1 MYRALYRAYRP
12 RCFADVCGQ
21 PHVVRTLKRQVA
33 EGKLSHAYL
42 FTGSRGTGKTS
53 CAKIL
58 AKAVNCLHP
67 VDGDPCN
74 ACEVCRGIDD
84 ESILDVVEIDAASN
98 NGVDDI
104 RELRDNTAFSPAV
117 GKYRV
122 YIIDEVHM
130 LSGAAFNA
138 LLKTLE
144 EPPEHV
150 LFILATTEVHKLPA
164 TVLSRCQRFD
174 FRRIAP
180 EDIAD
185 RLLYVAGQ
193 EGFELTRPAALQIAR
208 LADGAMRDA
217 LSLLDV
223 CRAEGGTVDEAAV
236 AACAGLSGREALADL
251 LRACFAQDAA
261 TALTQLA
268 DLYDQSK
275 DLGRLCAELVA
286 YLRDLMLIK
295 TLRQP
300 ERLLVGSAA
309 ELAEQEA
316 LAESTTLAAIL
327 HAMDVFDRAGERMRA
342 GGDRRTAAETAVIK
356 LCRPTLDDSPEA
368 LLHRLEALEAGGV
381 SRPVPAPAAPTPEP
395 EPMPEP
401 VPASPVEAAPP
412 VVEEAP
418 SASAAP
424 LEAAP
429 PIEETPPPPAAP
441 APAEETAAAPTA
453 GEVVFDRWNEVLAAL
468 TRVDPLMKAVLGGST
483 AYESGEYMLI
493 EIANES
499 FRDMVNSDPRHRG
512 NLKKAIASVTGRS
525 YKIGPHVAAAQAKPV
540 KDDPLDALAAAL
552 KSNGL
557 N

>member
-12 RCFADVCGQ
+12 RSFADVCGQ
-21 PHVVRTLKRQVA
+21 PHVVRTLKNQVA

-74 ACEVCRGIDD
+74 ECEVCRGIDD

-174 FRRIAP
+174 FRRISA

-185 RLLYVAGQ
+185 RLIYVAEQ
-193 EGFELTRPAALQIAR
+193 EGFTLTRPAALQIAR

-223 CRAEGGTVDEAAV
+223 CRAEGGTVDEDTV
-236 AACAGLSGREALADL
+236 VACAGLSGRQALADL
-251 LRACFAQDAA
+251 LRACFAQDTAA
-261 TALTQLA
+261 ALTQLT
-268 DLYDQSK
+268 DLYNASK

-300 ERLLVGSAA
+300 ERMLVGSSA

-316 LAESTTLAAIL
+316 LAETVSLETIL
-327 HAMDVFDRAGERMRA
+327 HAMDVFDRAAERMRA
-342 GGDRRTAAETAVIK
+342 GSDRRTAAETAVIQ
-356 LCRPTLDDSPEA
+356 LCRPSLDASPEA
-368 LLHRLEALEAGGV
+368 ILRRLEALEMGAAV
-381 SRPVPAPAAPTPEP
+381 ATPSQSKPAPAPVEKPTPAPAPQPVSEPEPDEEPIPPAPTPAP
-395 EPMPEP
+395 
-401 VPASPVEAAPP
+401 PAEPVEA
-412 VVEEAP
+412 P
-418 SASAAP
+418 SP
-424 LEAAP
+424 
-429 PIEETPPPPAAP
+429 AP
-441 APAEETAAAPTA
+441 APATE
-453 GEVVFDRWNEVLAAL
+453 GEVPFERWNEVLAAL

-483 AYESGEYMLI
+483 AYESGDFILI

-525 YKIGPHVAAAQAKPV
+525 YKIGPHVTAEAKPV
-540 KDDPLDALAAAL
+540 EDDPLDALAEAL
-552 KSNGL
+552 QSHGL